1 MNVSTYPVA
10 RLPVWSGEL
19 FCDTVISVA
28 VPVYC
33 VPECRLATPKATNP
47 ASSVIAATRNRR
59 LQIRARC
66 ARKLIGMFL
75 PRCLSF
81 RKRLVVARVR
91 PRAVGPVPRS
101 PGRHL
106 VARPYVGQYCADHGD
121 THLSRPR
128 SRELVHDPVGLATPG
143 AATWLQPRSRRPW
156 TARRRPTRRPG
167 HWRSR
172 GLPSRCR
179 GGLGAHPNVHRV
191 TSSGSLAQG
200 PSAPCA

>member
-1 MNVSTYPVA
+1 MNMSTYPVA
-10 RLPVWSGEL
+10 RAAVWSGEL

-47 ASSVIAATRNRR
+47 ASSAIAATRNRR

-66 ARKLIGMFL
+66 AWKLIGMFL
-75 PRCLSF
+75 PRCMSF
-81 RKRLVVARVR
+81 RKRLVVARIR

-101 PGRHL
+101 
-106 VARPYVGQYCADHGD
+106 
-121 THLSRPR
+121 RPR
-128 SRELVHDPVGLATPG
+128 SRELVRDPVGLATSG

-156 TARRRPTRRPG
+156 TASRRATRRHD

-172 GLPSRCR
+172 GLPSPCR
-179 GGLGAHPNVHRV
+179 GDPGRAPQRSPHHLVWFACAGTVSPVCIGAP
-191 TSSGSLAQG
+191 SGW
-200 PSAPCA
+200 P